1 MTVTTDVQSI
11 VYDTDGSTTDFP
23 IPFYFLRSSDIT
35 AELVDVNDNLT
46 ELVLGTDFTVTGAG
60 QPSGGDLRATNAFA
74 TGYKLHVYRVVPVT
88 QESQYQQNDPFP
100 AKTTEKALD
109 KLTML
114 IQQQKQTTDRALVV
128 PRSDLNPNTTLPSA
142 RLRANK
148 ALGFDNKGDPFAI
161 DLTIG
166 SVLTPVLHSIA
177 MLRLVSK
184 FFTTDVFVAGYRE
197 AGDGGGG
204 AYFKRYNNAPAG
216 WENGGTQIV
225 AADGAGWQLAFTSS
239 VSIKQFGAYGDKT
252 HDDYSFIQNA
262 LDSGVLSIYMPPG
275 DYLLSQQLQIRNN
288 VHLFGEG
295 YPQTILWPDDSISAV
310 KVTTPNPVLLEK
322 FGLLYTTRQAD
333 TLSAVDVNPTTG
345 QNGTSTMRDVFIA
358 RCNIGLNL
366 QKSALFSMER
376 CFVQDYSWAAVVV
389 SNSAYA
395 DNGDSVIENCT
406 FFNYSDFPNSRGI
419 EWHSSGGL
427 RVLNNKFGACH
438 YGVKVE
444 YDSFLDPATA
454 QLLIQGNSFDGMR
467 RAAVSMNRN
476 GAHNSFNSIVIKGN
490 VFPECAAVLSV
501 PTDPNGPWINSL
513 VLEGN
518 TWISPQTGTPVF
530 VSISP
535 VINFNIG
542 SNTLFG
548 NAPGSVGFS
557 IGAQAQAGIIQG
569 NNLSGA
575 FATTLYID
583 PAAVAIRAV
592 DNQGI
597 DPRGPLSP
605 VVGASPWTF
614 AAGPFHTTL
623 YLSSD
628 TSIVAVTQGGGDILP
643 KPTGA
648 NQTFTLVLDPLE
660 AAIITYTGT
669 LTARGMSH

>member
-35 AELVDVNDNLT
+35 AELVDANDNLT

-60 QPSGGDLRATNAFA
+60 QPSGGELRATHAFA
-74 TGYKLHVYRVVPVT
+74 SGYKLHVYRVVPVT

-148 ALGFDNKGDPFAI
+148 ALGFDNRGDPFAI

-166 SVLTPVLHSIA
+166 SVLTPVVHSVA
-177 MLRLVSK
+177 MLRLVLK
-184 FFTTDVFVAGYRE
+184 FLTTDVFVVGYRTP
-197 AGDGGGG
+197 GDGGGG
-204 AYFKRYNNAPAG
+204 AYFLDPTDHSSDD
-216 WENGGTQIV
+216 NGGTVIV
-225 AADGAGWQLAFTSS
+225 AVDGGRWKLRLTGP
-239 VSIKQFGAYGDKT
+239 VSIKQFGAYGDKV
-252 HDDYSFIQNA
+252 HDDFPFIQA
-262 LDSGVLSIYMPPG
+262 AIDSGVRSIYMPPG
-275 DYLLSQQLQIRNN
+275 DYVLSQQLQIRNN
-288 VHLFGEG
+288 IHLFGEG
-295 YPQTILWPDDSISAV
+295 YPQTILWPDDSISGM

-333 TLSAVDVNPTTG
+333 TLSAVDVNPDVG
-345 QNGTSTMRDVFIA
+345 QNGASTMRDVFIA

-366 QKSALFSMER
+366 QKSALFSTER
-376 CFVQDYSWAAVVV
+376 CFFQDVSWAGIVV

-406 FFNYSDFPNSRGI
+406 FFNYSDFPNSRAI

-427 RVLNNKFGACH
+427 RVLNNKFGAYH

-454 QLLIQGNSFDGMR
+454 QLLIEGNSFDGMR

-476 GAHNSFNSIVIKGN
+476 GAHNSFNSIIIKGN
-490 VFPECAAVLSV
+490 VCPECAAVLSI
-501 PTDPNGPWINSL
+501 PTDPSGPWINSL

-530 VSISP
+530 ASISP
-535 VINFNIG
+535 VSNFNIG

-548 NAPGSVGFS
+548 NAPSSVGFS
-557 IGAQAQAGIIQG
+557 IGGQAQAGIIQG

-583 PAAVAIRAV
+583 PAAIAIRAV

-605 VVGASPWTF
+605 TVGASPWTY

-623 YLSSD
+623 YISSD
-628 TSIVAVTQGGGDILP
+628 SSIVAVTQGGGNILP

-669 LTARGMSH
+669 LTACGMSH